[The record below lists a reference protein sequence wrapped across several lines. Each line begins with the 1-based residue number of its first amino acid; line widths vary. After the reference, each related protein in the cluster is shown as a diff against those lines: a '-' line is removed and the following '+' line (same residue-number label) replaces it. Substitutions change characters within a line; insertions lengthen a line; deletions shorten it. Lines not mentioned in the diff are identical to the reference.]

1 MFEKELEH
9 LNEYWAYKYDV
20 DQYAVKEY
28 WQIMKEPPYIG
39 DCEDYALTLL
49 WLISGKSMWKFWFN
63 LLTFRAQIRHVRND
77 GGHAV
82 LRYGNMYA
90 DNWTLKFVEWEEM
103 EKLGHKKVL
112 WFFTPLDVAIK
123 LGIAQVI
130 KWTRKLL
137 KR

>member
-9 LNEYWAYKYDV
+9 LNEYWVYKYDV
-20 DQYAVKEY
+20 DQYAVKEH

-63 LLTFRAQIRHVRND
+63 ILTFRAQIRYVRNG

-82 LRYGNMYA
+82 LRYENMYA
-90 DNWTLKFVEWEEM
+90 DNWTLKFVEWKEM

-112 WFFTPLDVAIK
+112 WLFSPLDVAVK
-123 LGIAQVI
+123 LGIA
-130 KWTRKLL
+130 KLRTIL
-137 KR
+137 QR